1 MTVVVNV
8 TPTGSA
14 TGYVVDRESMIDRPG
29 ADDDGG
35 FVIHVE
41 GVPSSVPPTVVVL
54 AVGSGLRKIVERGG
68 FLIHWSEM
76 DGSDSQYD
84 GYIRLQTD
92 ERDEEDEEER
102 QRE

>member
-1 MTVVVNV
+1 M
-8 TPTGSA
+8 
-14 TGYVVDRESMIDRPG
+14 
-29 ADDDGG
+29 
-35 FVIHVE
+35 
-41 GVPSSVPPTVVVL
+41 VL

-68 FLIHWSEM
+68 FRIHWSEM

-102 QRE
+102 QREEEERLEEERRQEDDDAWLQERQREEEDYYDETED